1 MKSLPV
7 TLIVVSFIGC
17 RNFDWETLQGKRPRT
32 SAPIA
37 AFTIPIPAYT
47 PQQGLFPAAQNVAIS
62 SPVAG
67 TTICYT
73 TNGSQPECDQLTAAC
88 TTGAAYNAPLPIA
101 STTTIRAVACKA
113 GHMNSPVASGLFSI
127 DLVAPA
133 PVSSLAVN
141 AGDGTAMLSWLNPAD
156 ADFSRVKVVRK
167 TLTAPADSADGNPVY
182 EGAGSSFSDSGL
194 VNGTTYYYAVFAYDL
209 AGHESPATIG
219 TVSPQGGLLNAPT
232 YSPEPG
238 LYNLPQ
244 SVTISSTNAGDIIC
258 FTSNGSTPS
267 CDATP
272 TCTTGTQVTA
282 NVAVAASQTLRAIS
296 CKNGSPASAVAPAA
310 FTIDTAAPVFSG
322 LLPANGAIINSTQL
336 SYNLSESCVAGTV
349 TWTRSGGSA
358 DAASPHASVLTASEM
373 FAGSHTA
380 ISLVNNP
387 ALVQGAVYDIAFSCS
402 DAAGNT
408 SATASIV
415 AVTYDA
421 APPAGLT
428 AFRSIAGDGRI
439 TLVWNNPVDTD
450 LAGVKIVR
458 KTGSYPANNTD
469 GTVIFNAMGTSTVD
483 TPLTNGAQYYYRAF
497 AFDSAGNFSS
507 ISSATASPFVPCG
520 AGSCRIFVTSAQ
532 YDGNL
537 GGITGADAKCNAD
550 AAKPNASTYR
560 AILSDGIT
568 RIACAT
574 ADCGGASGV
583 EQSVDWPLF
592 PGRTYV
598 RADGTTPIGTANASA
613 IFPIPSLTGPVQSS
627 PATQVWTGL
636 DSWTWH
642 ANNCQQWTTGNSGG
656 NLGATGVANSGTVA
670 TAFWN
675 TTGNCN
681 GSRPLYCAE
690 Q

>member
-1 MKSLPV
+1 MKRLHA
-7 TLIVVSFIGC
+7 TLIFLSLVGC
-17 RNFDWETLQGKRPRT
+17 RNFDWEALQGKRPKT
-32 SAPIA
+32 SAPVPVM
-37 AFTIPIPAYT
+37 TIPIPVYA
-47 PQQGLFPAAQNVAIS
+47 PQQGLFPAAQTVTIS
-62 SPVAG
+62 SQVAG

-88 TTGAAYNAPLPIA
+88 TTGAAYSAPLPIA
-101 STTTIRAVACKA
+101 STATVRAVACKA
-113 GHMNSPVASGLFSI
+113 GLMSSPTASGIFSI
-127 DLVAPA
+127 DLVPPTA
-133 PVSSLAVN
+133 VSSLSAN
-141 AGDGTAMLSWLNPAD
+141 PGDGTAMLSWLNPAD

-219 TVSPQGGLLNAPT
+219 SVSPQGGLLNAPT

-238 LYNLPQ
+238 LFNLPQ

-310 FTIDTAAPVFSG
+310 FTIDTVAPVFSG

-358 DAASPHASVLTASEM
+358 DAASPHASILTASEM

-387 ALVQGAVYDIAFSCS
+387 PLVQGAVYDIAFSCN
-402 DAAGNT
+402 DTAGNT

-428 AFRSIAGDGRI
+428 AFRSIAGDARI
-439 TLVWNNPVDTD
+439 TLVWSNPVDTD
-450 LAGVKIVR
+450 LAGVKILR
-458 KTGSYPANNTD
+458 KTGSYPTNNTD

-483 TPLTNGAQYYYRAF
+483 TPLTNGTQYYYRAF

-507 ISSATASPFVPCG
+507 ISTATASPFVPCG

-550 AAKPNASTYR
+550 AAKPNASTYK
-560 AILSDGIT
+560 ALL
-568 RIACAT
+568 AF
-574 ADCGGASGV
+574 ADVRRGCTSVNCGGATGI
-583 EQSVDWPLF
+583 EQTVDWPLF
-592 PGRTYV
+592 PNMTYV
-598 RADGTTPIGTANASA
+598 RADGTTIIGFSGGNALLPA
-613 IFPIPSLTGPVQSS
+613 SLTNSIGSGGGQ
-627 PATQVWTGL
+627 TWTGL
-636 DSWTWH
+636 NSDW
-642 ANNCQQWTTGNSGG
+642 TGNTSNCTGWSEGSSGSSG
-656 NLGATGVANSGTVA
+656 IRGTQNSVTP
-670 TAFWN
+670 TAWSNSFN
-675 TTGNCN
+675 SCN
-681 GSRPLYCAE
+681 APRALYCVE